1 MVIKDNIDALYL
13 SLLNYIFTF
22 IRTVATTLN
31 SAILCNIQKEYYRF
45 GIYFEKSVT
54 RIKNII
60 QYFDFSCKI
69 LWYY

>member
-45 GIYFEKSVT
+45 GIYFGI
-54 RIKNII
+54 IKNVPIFAS
-60 QYFDFSCKI
+60 YFAS
-69 LWYY
+69 

>member
-31 SAILCNIQKEYYRF
+31 SAILCNIQKEYYP
-45 GIYFEKSVT
+45 
-54 RIKNII
+54 
-60 QYFDFSCKI
+60 
-69 LWYY
+69 

>member
-31 SAILCNIQKEYYRF
+31 SAILCNIQTEYYRF

-54 RIKNII
+54 RIKKYNTI
-60 QYFDFSCKI
+60 F
-69 LWYY
+69 